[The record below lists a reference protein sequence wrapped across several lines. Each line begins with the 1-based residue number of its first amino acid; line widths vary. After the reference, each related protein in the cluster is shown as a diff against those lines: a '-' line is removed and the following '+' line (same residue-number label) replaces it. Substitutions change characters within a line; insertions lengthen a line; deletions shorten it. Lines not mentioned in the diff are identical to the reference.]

1 MLIAE
6 VIETKN
12 SSMQDNWNQS
22 RFCNCRLADTQ
33 LNLKMF
39 YAEDHKRMLVC
50 SIQNAIL

>member
-22 RFCNCRLADTQ
+22 RFCNCRL
-33 LNLKMF
+33 
-39 YAEDHKRMLVC
+39 
-50 SIQNAIL
+50 